1 MKRWVGLLLFFG
13 LAWGQGY
20 VVQPGDTL
28 ERIARLFQVSVADLM
43 MLNGLL
49 EDPLPV
55 GLELAIPASD
65 WDPTNLE
72 VLPLPDPANE
82 PIQVEAPVPWVFI
95 RPPLAPEEPR
105 APAPAQATQ
114 QGLASWY
121 GPRFHGRRTAN
132 GERFNKF
139 HLTAAHRTLPFNTR
153 VRVTNLRNGRS
164 IVVRINDR
172 GPYIRGRIIDLSY
185 AAAQQLGM
193 HQHGVIQV
201 KVEVLR

>member
-1 MKRWVGLLLFFG
+1 MKRWVALLLFCG

-28 ERIARLFQVSVADLM
+28 GRIARLFQVSVADLM

-49 EDPLPV
+49 EDPLSE
-55 GLELAIPASD
+55 GLELEIPASD
-65 WDPTNLE
+65 WDPMSLE
-72 VLPLPDPANE
+72 VLPLPDPVTA
-82 PIQVEAPVPWVFI
+82 PIQVEEPMPWVFI
-95 RPPLAPEEPR
+95 PLP
-105 APAPAQATQ
+105 PAPAQPKTPASPQTLQ
-114 QGLASWY
+114 LGWASWY

-153 VRVTNLRNGRS
+153 VRVTNLQNGRS

-185 AAAQQLGM
+185 AAARQLGM
-193 HQHGVIQV
+193 HRQGVIQV
-201 KVEVLR
+201 KVEILK

>member
-1 MKRWVGLLLFFG
+1 MKRWFALLLCGG

-28 ERIARLFQVSVADLM
+28 ERIARLFQVNVADLM
-43 MLNGLL
+43 MINGLI
-49 EDPLPV
+49 EDPLPA

-65 WDPTNLE
+65 WDPMNLD
-72 VLPLPDPANE
+72 VLPLPEPVVEDTPPA
-82 PIQVEAPVPWVFI
+82 PSWVFI
-95 RPPLAPEEPR
+95 RPP
-105 APAPAQATQ
+105 PAPREPKPITAANPAVQL
-114 QGLASWY
+114 GRASWY

-139 HLTAAHRTLPFNTR
+139 HLTAAHRTLPFGTR
-153 VRVTNLRNGRS
+153 VRITNLQNGRS

-185 AAAQQLGM
+185 EAARRLGM
-193 HQHGVIQV
+193 HRQGVIQV
-201 KVEVLR
+201 KVEILD

>member
-1 MKRWVGLLLFFG
+1 MKRWAPLLLFFG

-28 ERIARLFQVSVADLM
+28 ERIARLFQVKVADLM

-55 GLELAIPASD
+55 GVELEIPASD
-65 WDPTNLE
+65 WDSMNLE
-72 VLPLPDPANE
+72 VLPLLE
-82 PIQVEAPVPWVFI
+82 PEEAPPWVFI
-95 RPPLAPEEPR
+95 PLPPAPT
-105 APAPAQATQ
+105 APAQNPPPALATE
-114 QGLASWY
+114 QGWASWY

-139 HLTAAHRTLPFNTR
+139 HLTAAHRTLPFHTR
-153 VRVTNLRNGRS
+153 VRVTNLHNGRS
-164 IVVRINDR
+164 VVVRINDR
-172 GPYIRGRIIDLSY
+172 GPYIRGRILDLSY
-185 AAAQQLGM
+185 AAARALGM
-193 HQHGVIQV
+193 YSQGVVQV

>member
-1 MKRWVGLLLFFG
+1 MKRWIAVLLFCG
-13 LAWGQGY
+13 LSWGQGY

-28 ERIARLFQVSVADLM
+28 ERIARLFQVSIADLM
-43 MLNGLL
+43 MLNGLI
-49 EDPLPV
+49 EDPLPA
-55 GLELAIPASD
+55 GLEMEIPTTD
-65 WDPTNLE
+65 WDAMNLD
-72 VLPLPDPANE
+72 VLPLPE
-82 PIQVEAPVPWVFI
+82 LPVSASENVLWVFI
-95 RPPLAPEEPR
+95 RPP
-105 APAPAQATQ
+105 PAPAEPKASSPNRAVQ
-114 QGLASWY
+114 QGWASWY

-153 VRVTNLRNGRS
+153 VRVTNLQNGRS

-193 HQHGVIQV
+193 HRQGVIQV
-201 KVEVLR
+201 TVEILD

>member
-1 MKRWVGLLLFFG
+1 MKRWFALLLFFG

-28 ERIARLFQVSVADLM
+28 ERIARLFQVSVPNLM
-43 MLNGLL
+43 LLNGLI

-55 GLELAIPASD
+55 GLEIAIPSSE
-65 WDPTNLE
+65 WDPMNLE
-72 VLPLPDPANE
+72 VLPLPEAIEE
-82 PIQVEAPVPWVFI
+82 PPTWIFIPPPQAPVE
-95 RPPLAPEEPR
+95 PPK
-105 APAPAQATQ
+105 PAQVYQ

-153 VRVTNLRNGRS
+153 VRVTNLKNGKS
-164 IVVRINDR
+164 VVVRINDR
-172 GPYIRGRIIDLSY
+172 GPYVRGRIIDLSY
-185 AAAQQLGM
+185 AAARLLGM
-193 HQHGVIQV
+193 RAHGVVLV
-201 KVEVLR
+201 KVEILD

>member
-1 MKRWVGLLLFFG
+1 MRRWLALLLFCG

-43 MLNGLL
+43 MLNGLI

-55 GLELAIPASD
+55 GLELEIPASD
-65 WDPTNLE
+65 WDPMSLE
-72 VLPLPDPANE
+72 VLPLPDPVQE
-82 PIQVEAPVPWVFI
+82 TAPALWVFI
-95 RPPLAPEEPR
+95 RPPLAPEEPKG
-105 APAPAQATQ
+105 PGSTTGSIQ
-114 QGLASWY
+114 QGWASWY

-153 VRVTNLRNGRS
+153 VRVTNLQNGRS

-185 AAAQQLGM
+185 AAARQLGM
-193 HQHGVIQV
+193 HQRGVIQV
-201 KVEVLR
+201 KVEILR

>member
-1 MKRWVGLLLFFG
+1 MKRWLALLWLCG

-28 ERIARLFQVSVADLM
+28 ERIARLFQVNIADLM
-43 MLNGLL
+43 MLNGLI

-55 GLELAIPASD
+55 GLELEIPASD
-65 WDPTNLE
+65 WDSMNLE
-72 VLPLPDPANE
+72 VLPLPELGNE
-82 PIQVEAPVPWVFI
+82 PISVEEPVPWVFI
-95 RPPLAPEEPR
+95 RPPLAPEEPKASSSVR
-105 APAPAQATQ
+105 TIQ
-114 QGLASWY
+114 QGWASWY
-121 GPRFHGRRTAN
+121 GPRFHGRLTAN

-153 VRVTNLRNGRS
+153 VRVTNLQNGRS

-185 AAAQQLGM
+185 AAARQLGM
-193 HQHGVIQV
+193 HRKGVIQV
-201 KVEVLR
+201 KVEILN

>member
-1 MKRWVGLLLFFG
+1 MKRWIAVLLFCG
-13 LAWGQGY
+13 LSWGQGY

-28 ERIARLFQVSVADLM
+28 ERIARLFQVSIADLM
-43 MLNGLL
+43 MLNGLI
-49 EDPLPV
+49 EDPLPA
-55 GLELAIPASD
+55 GLEMEIPTTD
-65 WDPTNLE
+65 WDAMNLD
-72 VLPLPDPANE
+72 VLPLPE
-82 PIQVEAPVPWVFI
+82 LPVSAAENVLWVFI
-95 RPPLAPEEPR
+95 RPP
-105 APAPAQATQ
+105 PAPAEPKASSPNRAVQ
-114 QGLASWY
+114 QGWASWY

-153 VRVTNLRNGRS
+153 VRVTNLQNGRS

-193 HQHGVIQV
+193 HRQGVIQV
-201 KVEVLR
+201 RVEILD

>member
-1 MKRWVGLLLFFG
+1 MKRWSALLLLCG

-43 MLNGLL
+43 MRNGLL
-49 EDPLPV
+49 EDPLPA
-55 GLELAIPASD
+55 GLELEIPASD
-65 WDPTNLE
+65 WDSMNLE
-72 VLPLPDPANE
+72 VLPLLEPEPA
-82 PIQVEAPVPWVFI
+82 APVAEAMPWVFI
-95 RPPLAPEEPR
+95 RPPRAPEAPSPPAAAVR
-105 APAPAQATQ
+105 AQR
-114 QGLASWY
+114 GWASWY

-153 VRVTNLRNGRS
+153 VRVTNLQNGRS

-185 AAAQQLGM
+185 AAARRLGM
-193 HQHGVIQV
+193 HRQGIIQV
-201 KVEVLR
+201 KVEILD

>member
-1 MKRWVGLLLFFG
+1 MRRWLALLLFCG
-13 LAWGQGY
+13 LTWGQGY

-28 ERIARLFQVSVADLM
+28 ERIARLFQVSVAELM
-43 MLNGLL
+43 MLNGLI

-55 GLELAIPASD
+55 GLELEIPASN
-65 WDPTNLE
+65 WDPMNLE
-72 VLPLPDPANE
+72 VLPLPDPVQE
-82 PIQVEAPVPWVFI
+82 TAPALWVFI
-95 RPPLAPEEPR
+95 RPPLAPEEPK
-105 APAPAQATQ
+105 APGSAAGSIQ
-114 QGLASWY
+114 QGWASWY

-153 VRVTNLRNGRS
+153 VRVTNLQNGRS

-185 AAAQQLGM
+185 AAARQLGM
-193 HQHGVIQV
+193 HLRGVIQV
-201 KVEVLR
+201 KVEILR

>member
-1 MKRWVGLLLFFG
+1 MKRWFALLLFFG

-28 ERIARLFQVSVADLM
+28 ERIARLFQVSVPNLM
-43 MLNGLL
+43 LLNGLI

-55 GLELAIPASD
+55 GLEIAIPSSE
-65 WDPTNLE
+65 WDPMNLE
-72 VLPLPDPANE
+72 VLPLP
-82 PIQVEAPVPWVFI
+82 EAI
-95 RPPLAPEEPR
+95 EEPPTWIFIPPPQ
-105 APAPAQATQ
+105 ASAEPPKPAQVYQ

-153 VRVTNLRNGRS
+153 VRVTNLQNGRS
-164 IVVRINDR
+164 VVVRINDR
-172 GPYIRGRIIDLSY
+172 GPYVRGRIIDLSY
-185 AAAQQLGM
+185 GAARLLGM
-193 HQHGVIQV
+193 QARGVVLV
-201 KVEVLR
+201 KVEILD

>member
-1 MKRWVGLLLFFG
+1 MKHWIALLIFFG

-43 MLNGLL
+43 MANGLI

-55 GLELAIPASD
+55 GLSLEIPTSD
-65 WDPTNLE
+65 WDPMNLE
-72 VLPLPDPANE
+72 VLPLPDP
-82 PIQVEAPVPWVFI
+82 VEEALPWVFI
-95 RPPLAPEEPR
+95 SPAAAPEEPR
-105 APAPAQATQ
+105 PLPPQVRSIQ

-153 VRVTNLRNGRS
+153 VRVTNLKNGRS

-172 GPYIRGRIIDLSY
+172 GPFIRGRIIDLSY
-185 AAAQQLGM
+185 EAARQLGM
-193 HQHGVIQV
+193 HLQGVIQV
-201 KVEVLR
+201 KVEVLH

>member
-1 MKRWVGLLLFFG
+1 MKRWLALLWFAG

-43 MLNGLL
+43 MVNGLI
-49 EDPLPV
+49 EDPLPI
-55 GLELAIPASD
+55 GFELAIPASD
-65 WDPTNLE
+65 WDAMNLE
-72 VLPLPDPANE
+72 VLPLPEPAE
-82 PIQVEAPVPWVFI
+82 EATPWVFI
-95 RPPLAPEEPR
+95 QPP
-105 APAPAQATQ
+105 PAPTEPKPTTRPASTVQF
-114 QGLASWY
+114 GKASWY

-139 HLTAAHRTLPFNTR
+139 HLTAAHRTLPFGTM
-153 VRVTNLRNGRS
+153 VRVTNLQNGRS

-172 GPYIRGRIIDLSY
+172 GPYIGGRIIDLSY

-193 HQHGVIQV
+193 HRLGIIRV
-201 KVEVLR
+201 KVEILK